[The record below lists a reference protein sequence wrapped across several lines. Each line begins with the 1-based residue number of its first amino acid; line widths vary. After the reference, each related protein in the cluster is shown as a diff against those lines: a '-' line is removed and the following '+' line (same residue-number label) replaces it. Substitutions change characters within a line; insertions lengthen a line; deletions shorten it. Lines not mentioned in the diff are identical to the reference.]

1 MVTPSFVQHFLLIS
15 GSSSKYKNNPN
26 TQKTVYSLKEA
37 RLQDM
42 FGDICKNLLLNL
54 ANIMG
59 KILELLA
66 KQQDPFLTE
75 YL

>member
-1 MVTPSFVQHFLLIS
+1 MVTPSFAQRFLLIS
-15 GSSSKYKNNPN
+15 GCSSKYKNNPN

-42 FGDICKNLLLNL
+42 FGDICKILLLHL
-54 ANIMG
+54 ENIMG
-59 KILELLA
+59 KVLELLA
-66 KQQDPFLTE
+66 KKDPFLTE